1 MKIYL
6 VCEKTTKCCGH
17 GCYEEVITLNN
28 DFPAFISMAKA
39 EEFKSKLELPTLYN
53 IITINVIE
61 GE

>member
-6 VCEKTTKCCGH
+6 VCEKATKCCGH
-17 GCYEEVITLNN
+17 GCYKEVITLNN
-28 DFPAFISMAKA
+28 NFSAFISMAKA